1 MKRVCA
7 WCDKEM
13 GSVKSEFNQPSDNV
27 ITHGICDDC
36 KSNIRFQKG
45 TDLQSFLD
53 SFKSPILVVDTEGVV
68 KTANKKAQSVLGKG
82 GAEFEGY
89 RFGDVFE
96 CANARL
102 PGGCGHT
109 IHCSGCTIR
118 RTVMETRSTGK
129 AFFRVPA
136 YLNKR
141 TTEALES
148 DTICFLIS
156 TKKVG
161 DMVLLSIDDVGVGK
175 KAQSSATADIRD
187 AAQLAVDG

>member
-13 GSVKSEFNQPSDNV
+13 GSVKSESSLPSDNV

-36 KSNIRFQKG
+36 KSNIRFQTG
-45 TDLQSFLD
+45 ANLQSFLD
-53 SFKSPILVVDTEGVV
+53 SLKVPILVVDSEGVV
-68 KTANKKAQSVLGKG
+68 KTANMKAQSVLGKDDVG
-82 GAEFEGY
+82 IDGY
-89 RFGDVFE
+89 RSGDVFE

-109 IHCSGCTIR
+109 MHCSGCTIR
-118 RTVMETRSTGK
+118 RTVMETHSTGK
-129 AFFRVPA
+129 AFFKVPA

-141 TTEALES
+141 TPEALEPE
-148 DTICFLIS
+148 TICFLIS

-161 DMVLLSIDDVGVGK
+161 DMVLLRIDEVGVGEK
-175 KAQSSATADIRD
+175 VQSRATADSRD
-187 AAQLAVDG
+187 RAPLAVDE